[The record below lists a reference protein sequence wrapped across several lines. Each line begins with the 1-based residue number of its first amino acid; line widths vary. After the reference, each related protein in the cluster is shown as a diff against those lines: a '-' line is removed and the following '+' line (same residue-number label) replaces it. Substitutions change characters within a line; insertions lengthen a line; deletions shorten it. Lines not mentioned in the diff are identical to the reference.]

1 MVVAEVG
8 FAELDD
14 DLSQLN
20 ILQTVVFS
28 VITNTRSV
36 LSEGGKR
43 DCRELRIAKGRSP
56 IVSSCI
62 PMVKLLRAYGECLGA
77 RSR

>member
-1 MVVAEVG
+1 MAGAEVG

-14 DLSQLN
+14 VLSQLN

-43 DCRELRIAKGRSP
+43 DCRGPRIAKGRGA

-62 PMVKLLRAYGECLGA
+62 PMVKLLRAHGECLGA